1 MTKLKLGR
9 LPDRT
14 PVRITFVAPPDLAQ
28 ALQAYAEAYRAAY
41 GVAESVAE
49 LVPFMLAAFLD
60 SDRGFAKARK
70 AGAGEAA
77 RQPPRPRSEKPVSI
91 PSAERSEP

>member
-1 MTKLKLGR
+1 MTELKLGR

-28 ALQAYAEAYRAAY
+28 ALQAYAEAYRATY
-41 GVAESVAE
+41 GVTESIAE

-70 AGAGEAA
+70 VGAGEATH
-77 RQPPRPRSEKPVSI
+77 QLSRPRQEIQASYPASRKE
-91 PSAERSEP
+91 

>member
-1 MTKLKLGR
+1 MTELKLGR

-14 PVRITFVAPPDLAQ
+14 PARITFVAPPELAR
-28 ALQAYAEAYRAAY
+28 ALQAYAEAYRTAY
-41 GVAESVAE
+41 GEAESVAE

-70 AGAGEAA
+70 VGAGGAVH
-77 RQPPRPRSEKPVSI
+77 QLSRPRQELQASHPASRKE
-91 PSAERSEP
+91 